1 MPNYYLEQVLPL
13 GVLTGSRAF
22 NCATE
27 SSDWDIVI
35 HESLLPDWTAADDY
49 QSTDFTETMDAYDDN
64 PNGGRPGYD
73 LSEYPEFGDE
83 SFIEYDQSTIW
94 GPLVQIIKYWYLT
107 DAEDE
112 STEVCI
118 NLFVYPDNLTDI
130 YERFD
135 KLNKL
140 MNMCYGTSL
149 QDKQVRIKA
158 FTKVIKLVG
167 ITDL

>member
-35 HESLLPDWTAADDY
+35 HESLLPDWKEAYDY
-49 QSTDFTETMDAYDDN
+49 QNFEFHNGEDIPINTPELEDEPRDSSDDN
-64 PNGGRPGYD
+64 LLQYD
-73 LSEYPEFGDE
+73 A
-83 SFIEYDQSTIW
+83 ITIW
-94 GPLVQIIKYWYLT
+94 GPITQIIKYWYLA
-107 DAEDE
+107 DPDDE

-118 NLFVYPDNLTDI
+118 NLFVYPDRLTDI
-130 YERFD
+130 YQRFNQ
-135 KLNKL
+135 LNKL
-140 MNMCYGTSL
+140 MNICYGASL
-149 QDKQVRIKA
+149 QNKQVRIEA

>member
-1 MPNYYLEQVLPL
+1 M
-13 GVLTGSRAF
+13 
-22 NCATE
+22 
-27 SSDWDIVI
+27 
-35 HESLLPDWTAADDY
+35 
-49 QSTDFTETMDAYDDN
+49 DDN
-64 PNGGRPGYD
+64 PNGGKPGFN
-73 LSEYPEFGDE
+73 LQEYPEFEDE
-83 SFIEYDQSTIW
+83 SFVEYDQSTIW
-94 GPLVQIIKYWYLT
+94 GPLGQIIKYWYLI
-107 DAEDE
+107 DPDDE

-140 MNMCYGTSL
+140 MNMCYGASL

>member
-1 MPNYYLEQVLPL
+1 MEDYYLEQVLPF

-27 SSDWDIVI
+27 ASDFDIVI
-35 HESLLPDWTAADDY
+35 YESMLPDWTAADDY
-49 QSTDFTETMDAYDDN
+49 QSTDFREDEYDDN
-64 PNGGRPGYD
+64 PNGGRPGFN
-73 LSEYPEFGDE
+73 LRKYPEFEDE
-83 SFIEYDQSTIW
+83 PFIEYDQSTIW

-107 DAEDE
+107 DPEDE

-118 NLFVYPDNLTDI
+118 NLFVYPVNLTDI

-140 MNMCYGTSL
+140 MNMCYGASL
-149 QDKQVRIKA
+149 QDKQVRIEA
-158 FTKVIKLVG
+158 FTKVIKSVG

>member
-1 MPNYYLEQVLPL
+1 MPNHYLEQVLPL

-22 NCATE
+22 NAATE

-35 HESLLPDWTAADDY
+35 HESLLPDWTAAEYY
-49 QSTDFTETMDAYDDN
+49 QSTDFRKDAYDEN
-64 PNGGRPGYD
+64 PNEGRHGFN
-73 LSEYPEFGDE
+73 LSEYPEFEDE

-94 GPLVQIIKYWYLT
+94 GPLVQILKYWYLT
-107 DAEDE
+107 DPEDE

-140 MNMCYGTSL
+140 MNMCYGASL
-149 QDKQVRIKA
+149 QDKQVRIEA
-158 FTKVIKLVG
+158 FTKVIKSVG

>member
-1 MPNYYLEQVLPL
+1 MPNHYLEQVLPL

-27 SSDWDIVI
+27 SSDYDIVI

-49 QSTDFTETMDAYDDN
+49 QSTDFGNDMDDN
-64 PNGGRPGYD
+64 PNGGRPGFN
-73 LSEYPEFGDE
+73 LQEYPEFEDE
-83 SFIEYDQSTIW
+83 PFIEYDQSIIW

-107 DAEDE
+107 DPDDE

-118 NLFVYPDNLTDI
+118 NLFVYPDNMTDI
-130 YERFD
+130 YQRFNQ
-135 KLNKL
+135 LNQL
-140 MNMCYGTSL
+140 MNMCYGASL
-149 QDKQVRIKA
+149 QDKQVRIEA

>member
-1 MPNYYLEQVLPL
+1 MPDYYLEQVLPL

-49 QSTDFTETMDAYDDN
+49 QSTDFRGDEYYDN
-64 PNGGRPGYD
+64 PNGGKPGFN
-73 LSEYPEFGDE
+73 LREYPEFEDE
-83 SFIEYDQSTIW
+83 SFIEYDQSTMW
-94 GPLVQIIKYWYLT
+94 GPLGQIIKYWYFT
-107 DAEDE
+107 DPEDCT
-112 STEVCI
+112 SPEVCI
-118 NLFVYPDNLTDI
+118 NLFVYPDQLTDI
-130 YERFD
+130 YERFNQ
-135 KLNKL
+135 LNKL
-140 MNMCYGTSL
+140 MNMCYGASL
-149 QDKQVRIKA
+149 QDKQVRIEA

>member
-1 MPNYYLEQVLPL
+1 MPDYYLEQVLPL

-22 NCATE
+22 NCETE

-35 HESLLPDWTAADDY
+35 HESLLPDWKESYDY
-49 QSTDFTETMDAYDDN
+49 QNFEFYNGEEIPINTPELEDEPRDSSDDN
-64 PNGGRPGYD
+64 LLQYD
-73 LSEYPEFGDE
+73 A
-83 SFIEYDQSTIW
+83 ITIW
-94 GPLVQIIKYWYLT
+94 GPITQIIKYWYLI
-107 DAEDE
+107 DPDDE

-140 MNMCYGTSL
+140 MNMCYGASL
-149 QDKQVRIKA
+149 QDKQVRIEA
-158 FTKVIKLVG
+158 FTKVIKSVG

>member
-35 HESLLPDWTAADDY
+35 HESLLFDWTAADDY
-49 QSTDFTETMDAYDDN
+49 QSTDFRGDEYDDN
-64 PNGGRPGYD
+64 PNEGKPGFNLQEY
-73 LSEYPEFGDE
+73 SEFEDE
-83 SFIEYDQSTIW
+83 PFIEYDQSTIW
-94 GPLVQIIKYWYLT
+94 GSLVQIIKYWYLT
-107 DAEDE
+107 DPEDE

-118 NLFVYPDNLTDI
+118 NLFVYPDNITDV
-130 YERFD
+130 YQRFNQ
-135 KLNKL
+135 LNKL
-140 MNMCYGTSL
+140 MNLCYGASL

-158 FTKVIKLVG
+158 FTKVIKSVG

>member
-1 MPNYYLEQVLPL
+1 MPNYYLEQILPL

-49 QSTDFTETMDAYDDN
+49 QSTDFREDTYDDN
-64 PNGGRPGYD
+64 PNEGRPGYD
-73 LSEYPEFGDE
+73 LSEYPEFEDE
-83 SFIEYDQSTIW
+83 PFIEYDQSTIW

-107 DAEDE
+107 DPEDE

-140 MNMCYGTSL
+140 MNLCYGASL
-149 QDKQVRIKA
+149 QDKQVRIEA
-158 FTKVIKLVG
+158 FTKVIKSVG

>member
-1 MPNYYLEQVLPL
+1 MINYCLEQVLPL

-22 NCATE
+22 NAATE

-35 HESLLPDWTAADDY
+35 HESLLPDYTAAWY
-49 QSTDFTETMDAYDDN
+49 YKSTNFREDAYDEN
-64 PNGGRPGYD
+64 PNEGRPGFN
-73 LSEYPEFGDE
+73 LSEYPEFEDE

-107 DAEDE
+107 DPEDK

-118 NLFVYPDNLTDI
+118 NLFVYPDNITDI
-130 YERFD
+130 YQRFNQ
-135 KLNKL
+135 LNKL
-140 MNMCYGTSL
+140 MNMCYGASL
-149 QDKQVRIKA
+149 QDKQVRIEA
-158 FTKVIKLVG
+158 FTKVIKSVG